1 MAAFFVREAVMYTVE
16 LTEAELYELS
26 ELLDSKQATVD
37 DEECFEEWD
46 RLGRFSWYL
55 LHPWSGRPEEL

>member
-1 MAAFFVREAVMYTVE
+1 MYTVE